1 MNLIYRTSDILARAL
16 AAINIQGQIVGSSET
31 EDGETYAI
39 LWSEGVMIDRGTLSV
54 DYSARVK
61 SINIQIS
68 ILSLG

>member
-1 MNLIYRTSDILARAL
+1 M
-16 AAINIQGQIVGSSET
+16 QGQIVGSSET